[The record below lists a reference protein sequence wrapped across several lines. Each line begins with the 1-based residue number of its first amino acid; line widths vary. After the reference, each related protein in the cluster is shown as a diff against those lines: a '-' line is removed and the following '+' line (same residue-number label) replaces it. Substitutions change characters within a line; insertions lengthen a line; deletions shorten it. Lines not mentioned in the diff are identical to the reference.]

1 MLSFGEEAEEEEEEL
16 ESISKDLKVK
26 KSAHDIGDPRLAPKK
41 AEEIINK
48 SAEESSI
55 KKKEFEEQKIENNVN
70 IEEIKSK
77 LKKKDEK
84 VEKFEKPKELVPKL
98 DEREQKKY
106 K

>member
-16 ESISKDLKVK
+16 DSVSKCLKVK

-48 SAEESSI
+48 SNEESSSI
-55 KKKEFEEQKIENNVN
+55 KQEPIEQKIDNNVN

-84 VEKFEKPKELVPKL
+84 VEKIDKQKEIIVKMDEK
-98 DEREQKKY
+98 EQKK
-106 K
+106 